1 MPVKITAKDN
11 GSLRIEGDVELYDGK
26 GEKYDLAG
34 RQAFSLCR
42 CGQSDNKPFCDGTH
56 SRCGFESQVI
66 AVTLP
71 PPAQPVQPSSPA
83 PLTPPEPSKA

>member
-1 MPVKITAKDN
+1 MPVKITVKDN
-11 GSLRIEGDVELYDGK
+11 GSLRIEGEVELFDGK

-66 AVTLP
+66 AVALP
-71 PPAQPVQPSSPA
+71 PPAQPVQPSSPVA
-83 PLTPPEPSKA
+83 STPPDIPKT